1 MVQDANVELE
11 NDAYL
16 MIVYGEERD
25 KVSVKPYN
33 VKVAKSSRNLLNT
46 VLKSN
51 IATVALAGFTSKIGQ
66 NIAGKA
72 LSTATLGR
80 INSSVY
86 DIMSDGKINVAEVA
100 EDFIGSCTN
109 SIDNVATDL
118 CFPTPYSL
126 YTALMQSGFDVIS

>member
-1 MVQDANVELE
+1 MVQTANVELE

-16 MIVYGEERD
+16 MIVYGQDRD
-25 KVSVKPYN
+25 KVQVKPYN

-72 LSTATLGR
+72 LF
-80 INSSVY
+80 
-86 DIMSDGKINVAEVA
+86 KIILPIVVMIIPFLANV
-100 EDFIGSCTN
+100 FSR
-109 SIDNVATDL
+109 
-118 CFPTPYSL
+118 
-126 YTALMQSGFDVIS
+126 